1 MKKDSKEVPKRIS
14 VDEHIKLNPK
24 SIYRDNRSRLFTAI
38 FREKEDMLSLY
49 NAINGTSYDNP
60 DDVIVTEL
68 EDAIYLGLKGDLS
81 FIVDFRLNIYEHQ
94 STINPN
100 MPLRDLFYFSAQ
112 MRGLIELPKMYGS
125 KLVKIPTPQFV
136 VFYNGVRT
144 VEERQIICLSNAFE
158 RKTNEPALELKVL
171 VLNINQ
177 GYNMNLMSACKKL
190 NDYTI
195 YVAKIRKYVKMNIK
209 LEDAI
214 NKAIDE
220 CIDENV
226 LREYLLKH
234 RNEVYEMSMFECTDE
249 EIIDAIKESEYDLG
263 HEAGKVE
270 GIEEGHEIGLKEGIE
285 EGQIMTLVKLVQ
297 TGIITDEQAA
307 NNLSISKE
315 EFEKILNE
323 KIARNISE

>member
-1 MKKDSKEVPKRIS
+1 
-14 VDEHIKLNPK
+14 L
-24 SIYRDNRSRLFTAI
+24 
-38 FREKEDMLSLY
+38 
-49 NAINGTSYDNP
+49 
-60 DDVIVTEL
+60 
-68 EDAIYLGLKGDLS
+68 
-81 FIVDFRLNIYEHQ
+81 
-94 STINPN
+94 
-100 MPLRDLFYFSAQ
+100 
-112 MRGLIELPKMYGS
+112 YGS

-144 VEERQIICLSNAFE
+144 VEERQIICLSDAFE
-158 RKTNEPALELKVL
+158 RKTKEPALELKVL

-234 RNEVYEMSMFECTDE
+234 RNEVYEMSVFECTDE

-270 GIEEGHEIGLKEGIE
+270 GIKEGIE
-285 EGQIMTLVKLVQ
+285 EGQLMTLVKLVQ
-297 TGIITDEQAA
+297 TGIITEEQAA

-323 KIARNISE
+323 KIAKNISE

>member
-1 MKKDSKEVPKRIS
+1 
-14 VDEHIKLNPK
+14 
-24 SIYRDNRSRLFTAI
+24 
-38 FREKEDMLSLY
+38 
-49 NAINGTSYDNP
+49 
-60 DDVIVTEL
+60 
-68 EDAIYLGLKGDLS
+68 
-81 FIVDFRLNIYEHQ
+81 
-94 STINPN
+94 
-100 MPLRDLFYFSAQ
+100 
-112 MRGLIELPKMYGS
+112 
-125 KLVKIPTPQFV
+125 
-136 VFYNGVRT
+136 
-144 VEERQIICLSNAFE
+144 
-158 RKTNEPALELKVL
+158 KTKEPAIELKVL

-234 RNEVYEMSMFECTDE
+234 RNEVYEMSVFECTDE

-270 GIEEGHEIGLKEGIE
+270 GIKEGIEEGHEIGLKEGIE
-285 EGQIMTLVKLVQ
+285 EGHEIGLKEGIEKGIEEGQLMTLVKLVQ
-297 TGIITDEQAA
+297 TGIITEEQAA
-307 NNLSISKE
+307 NNLSISTE

-323 KIARNISE
+323 KITRNISE